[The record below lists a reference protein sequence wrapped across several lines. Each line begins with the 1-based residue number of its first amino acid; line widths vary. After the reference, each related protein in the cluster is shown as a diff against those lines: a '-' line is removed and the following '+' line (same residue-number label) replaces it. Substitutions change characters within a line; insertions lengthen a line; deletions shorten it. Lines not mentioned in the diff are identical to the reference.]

1 MVPKQRK
8 GGSFGGSGHGESKL
22 KSVRRGGRPG
32 AGRAKKADSAWP
44 CAVVVLAGCAVLAIV
59 GGSLVAAVTA

>member
-8 GGSFGGSGHGESKL
+8 GGSFGGSGHGESKF

-32 AGRAKKADSAWP
+32 SGRAKKADSAWP
-44 CAVVVLAGCAVLAIV
+44 CAVVVLAGGAVLA
-59 GGSLVAAVTA
+59 VAAGAVTAVVS